1 MGGVMAAPVGRTTR
15 AGLYA
20 VGEVACTGVHG
31 ANRLASNSL
40 LEGLVFG
47 LRLAGGLAGALAEQ
61 DVPSARRP
69 IAIPVYDDQS
79 RDEVLLHVELDQE
92 SILQTRRDL
101 RKVMWQHVSLRRD
114 RQGLLE
120 ARSQLHELRSTILA
134 KATAMQNEQ
143 QFSIA
148 WLETIN
154 MLKVAELVIS
164 AALQRRESRGSHWR
178 LDYPTP
184 DDRLA
189 GYHYALQPMPASD
202 HCKTLLANAIEGRFP
217 SSQRATPQR
226 AAPLYPPTID
236 GT

>member
-101 RKVMWQHVSLRRD
+101 RQVMWQHVSLRRD

-154 MLKVAELVIS
+154 MLKAAEIVIA
-164 AALQRRESRGSHWR
+164 AALQHRESPGSHWR
-178 LDYPTP
+178 LDYNTPDGTLAGRHYVFQPMQYAQSLRRSVSAGDVGRGCLPVPAPWLP
-184 DDRLA
+184 DDRLEEA
-189 GYHYALQPMPASD
+189 
-202 HCKTLLANAIEGRFP
+202 R
-217 SSQRATPQR
+217 
-226 AAPLYPPTID
+226 
-236 GT
+236 

>member
-1 MGGVMAAPVGRTTR
+1 
-15 AGLYA
+15 
-20 VGEVACTGVHG
+20 VHG

-47 LRLAGGLAGALAEQ
+47 LRLAGGLAGVLAEQ

-79 RDEVLLHVELDQE
+79 RDEALLRVELDRE
-92 SILQTRRDL
+92 SVLQTRRDL
-101 RKVMWQHVSLRRD
+101 RQVMWQYVSLRRD

-120 ARSQLHELRSTILA
+120 ARNQLHELRSTILA
-134 KATAMQNEQ
+134 KATATQNEQ

-154 MLKVAELVIS
+154 MLKVAELVIA

-178 LDYPTP
+178 RDYNTLDETLAGRHYVQYAQSLRSTVG
-184 DDRLA
+184 DDVSDRLTCVRGGEDVERGCLHRPGA
-189 GYHYALQPMPASD
+189 W
-202 HCKTLLANAIEGRFP
+202 LAEDGLEEVP
-217 SSQRATPQR
+217 SHA
-226 AAPLYPPTID
+226 
-236 GT
+236 